1 MDNDH
6 PEFAEEL
13 KLFQEQLEETGEPEN
28 VIRPDPSSEKPEPN
42 NPEAPEETHGPV
54 AQKTK
59 ATTGLALEL
68 AGPDQINGPDD
79 DNEDPES
86 LLLKATSKQSLEKAL
101 QGGQALNKK
110 ALQEESSGL
119 KGLEET
125 LSLSSKIEALLFAAP
140 KPLKISDI
148 QEFLGEEGSDM
159 RHILSLVENLMQM
172 YREKGGGIHIVHF
185 KGVGYHFQTVPAA
198 SALMETMFSQRPR
211 PLSRAAHETLAIVAY
226 RQPVTRAD
234 IEFIRG
240 VDAGSIIK
248 NLLERDLVACVGR
261 KEDSPGKPMVF
272 GTTEEF
278 LKVYR
283 FGSLKDLPPLESFQ
297 PAQDVIGKALD
308 KIEAKQDVDVDEL
321 IRHAGGAK
329 KEGLEASATEKAPV

>member
-13 KLFQEQLEETGEPEN
+13 KLFQEQLDSDETLASTEKSNAEPKKTAGPFEEPLNSEAEETPVSDVESKDRHEIQET
-28 VIRPDPSSEKPEPN
+28 VSEE
-42 NPEAPEETHGPV
+42 
-54 AQKTK
+54 
-59 ATTGLALEL
+59 
-68 AGPDQINGPDD
+68 D
-79 DNEDPES
+79 DPES
-86 LLLKATSKQSLEKAL
+86 LLLKATSKESLERAL
-101 QGGQALNKK
+101 QGGQSR
-110 ALQEESSGL
+110 LQTEIEPKDTAGSL
-119 KGLEET
+119 QGLEEA
-125 LSLSSKIEALLFAAP
+125 LSLSSKIEALLFASP
-140 KPLKISDI
+140 KPLKISDL
-148 QEFLGEEGSDM
+148 QEYLGDEGSDM
-159 RHILSLVENLMQM
+159 RHVLGLVESLMQM
-172 YREKGGGIHIVHF
+172 YREKGGGVHIVHF
-185 KGVGYHFQTVPAA
+185 KGVGYQFQTVPAA
-198 SALMETMFSQRPR
+198 SGLMESMFSQRPR

-248 NLLERDLVACVGR
+248 NLLDRDLVACVGR

-272 GTTEEF
+272 GTTDEF

-283 FGSLKDLPPLESFQ
+283 FSSLKDLPPLESFQ

-329 KEGLEASATEKAPV
+329 KEGQEASASDKTPI